1 MTTQNNCLCLS
12 ALNFI
17 STIRE
22 TLITRLRI
30 WLFSKQ
36 KKQTLESDFFKKKME
51 LQQTFDSSNNYTRV
65 PFKRA
70 FLLRGH
76 KKMVPLSGGPTYPGS
91 QLSGV
96 F

>member
-1 MTTQNNCLCLS
+1 M
-12 ALNFI
+12 
-17 STIRE
+17 
-22 TLITRLRI
+22 
-30 WLFSKQ
+30 Q
-36 KKQTLESDFFKKKME
+36 KFECDFGKEKNSE
-51 LQQTFDSSNNYTRV
+51 LQMFDSSNNHTRV

-76 KKMVPLSGGPTYPGS
+76 KRNGPTYPGC